1 MAFLSFFCGAFCA
14 PTAKVS
20 EGTNR
25 YMHTRNTL
33 EQLLA
38 VYTNPESR
46 NAQRHRQTDGQTDGQ
61 QDDANSRSYCIAVRS
76 AKKRT

>member
-38 VYTNPESR
+38 VYTPTLRAAMHSVTD
-46 NAQRHRQTDGQTDGQ
+46 RQTDRRTD
-61 QDDANSRSYCIAVRS
+61 NRMMPIADHT
-76 AKKRT
+76 A